1 MTSTD
6 AATPVNAPTTM
17 AVTLTVNGLAVDL
30 PVETRAS
37 LADVLRGPLG
47 LTGTNVGCEQGVC
60 GSCTVL
66 VNGVSTRSC
75 LFLGVQADGCRVD
88 TIEGLS
94 PPHGLSAVQQAI
106 ADCSGLQCGFC
117 TPGFVVTISELLA
130 SGRLAELDEHGIRK
144 ELGGNLCRCTGYEGL
159 VDAVLTLR
167 DAPLELAER
176 DLAEKAWEEGLR
188 APAAAKHR

>member
-1 MTSTD
+1 MTSIS
-6 AATPVNAPTTM
+6 AAAPTTLPI
-17 AVTLTVNGLAVDL
+17 TLTVNGRTVDL
-30 PVETRAS
+30 DVETRAS
-37 LADVLRGPLG
+37 LADVVRGMLE

-66 VNGVSTRSC
+66 VNGASTRSC

-94 PPHGLSAVQQAI
+94 PPHGLSVVQQAI

-130 SGRLAELDEHGIRK
+130 SARLARLDERDIRE

-167 DAPLELAER
+167 DAPIERAGRPLVEGAAEDLE
-176 DLAEKAWEEGLR
+176 KGCR
-188 APAAAKHR
+188 APAVAQHR